1 MVPRRNC
8 YLTKVILKIKSMK
21 LCNFLKR
28 GYPEVGDTGNI
39 LPIVHSTVSN
49 VSTWARDSALVAPYN
64 VPLARN
70 VTTFN
75 PHN

>member
-1 MVPRRNC
+1 
-8 YLTKVILKIKSMK
+8 MK

-49 VSTWARDSALVAPYN
+49 VSTWARDSALVAWREMSRPST
-64 VPLARN
+64 L
-70 VTTFN
+70 TTDHCATRKGGSIC
-75 PHN
+75 P